1 MSDSSENRRA
11 LSHNTDKGEDHS
23 LANEWDALRIV
34 SDRTLYQCASPSSYG
49 MLKQYAREN
58 RKYMTDAEK
67 MLWEELRLE
76 QLGVKVQRQYI
87 IKDYIVD
94 FVCLEN
100 NLIIEVDGAY
110 HFEPKQQILDEY
122 RQSDLK
128 GLGFK
133 VLRFSNEDIMCN
145 MNDVIDKIKHELM
158 I

>member
-1 MSDSSENRRA
+1 
-11 LSHNTDKGEDHS
+11 
-23 LANEWDALRIV
+23 
-34 SDRTLYQCASPSSYG
+34 

-76 QLGVKVQRQYI
+76 QLGVKFQRQYI

-100 NLIIEVDGAY
+100 NLIIEVDGVY

-133 VLRFSNEDIMCN
+133 VLRFSNEEIMCN